1 MPMKKLLF
9 KKYTKGFTLIELLV
23 VIAIIGILT
32 AIITANLTGAKSKAR
47 DAKRIS
53 DLAQI
58 QLTLEQ
64 VFDRCGKYQLN
75 IYDDNEN
82 VCTGTNFDGNSV
94 TYNMKY
100 FISAV
105 PTYYGVYYDY
115 YVRRTN
121 GTIVDGDYVLKA
133 GLENDNVARKD
144 MPTLDSNGNTSS
156 QINVSGGCG
165 SNNVNLFYYCV
176 SPK

>member
-64 VFDRCGKYQLN
+64 VFDRCGKYPQM
-75 IYDDNEN
+75 
-82 VCTGTNFDGNSV
+82 DGD
-94 TYNMKY
+94 
-100 FISAV
+100 A
-105 PTYYGVYYDY
+105 
-115 YVRRTN
+115 TN
-121 GTIVDGDYVLKA
+121 GTINESSVCTVDGVSYSVNTFISQIPTFYGTKYNYFVNNNGNPTDYILKTK
-133 GLENDNVARKD
+133 LENNNVVLIDDIDNTDSYGVSVA
-144 MPTLDSNGNTSS
+144 
-156 QINVSGGCG
+156 GGCG
-165 SNNVNLFYYCV
+165 ENTVDFFYCV
-176 SPK
+176 VPK